1 VEAAS
6 GLARQVPPSAPV
18 TLVTGGSSGIGAATT
33 RRLLAAG
40 HRIVVT
46 GRDAQKLDRLAKE
59 LDAGSALRTLTGDAA
74 DFDAV
79 RAAVTLALEAFGGL
93 DNAVANAGFVT
104 RDTLADGDPVGW
116 RAMVLTNVLGP
127 ALLVRAALPALQQS
141 CGRFVFIGSIAG
153 FKNFPG
159 NLYSATKWAVAAL
172 AENTRLL
179 VTADG
184 VGVTLIAPGAVDT
197 PGRRTDPKQ
206 DTPGYFPNDQ
216 ALSADQIAEAVAWA
230 IGQPSRVDVN
240 TVVVRPRGQPY

>member
-1 VEAAS
+1 VDAAS
-6 GLARQVPPSAPV
+6 GLARQAPSSAPV

-46 GRDAQKLDRLAKE
+46 GRDAEKLDRLAKE
-59 LDAGSALRTLTGDAA
+59 LDAGSALRTLAGDAA

-79 RAAVTLALEAFGGL
+79 RAAVTLALESFGGL
-93 DNAVANAGFVT
+93 DNAIANAGFVT
-104 RDTLADGDPVGW
+104 RDTLADGDPDGW

-127 ALLVRAALPALQQS
+127 ALLVRAALPALKQS
-141 CGRFVFIGSIAG
+141 RGRFVFVGSISG
-153 FKNFPG
+153 FKNFTG
-159 NLYSATKWAVAAL
+159 NLYSATKWAVTAL

-179 VTADG
+179 VTGDG

-197 PGRRTDPKQ
+197 PGRRADPKQ
-206 DTPGYFPNDQ
+206 GTPGHFPNDQ
-216 ALSADQIAEAVAWA
+216 AISADQIAEAVAWA

>member
-1 VEAAS
+1 MEAAS
-6 GLARQVPPSAPV
+6 GLARQVPSSAPV

-46 GRDAQKLDRLAKE
+46 GRDEEKLDRLANE
-59 LDAGSALRTLTGDAA
+59 LDAGSCLRTLAGDAA

-93 DNAVANAGFVT
+93 DNAVANAGFAT
-104 RDTLADGDPVGW
+104 RDTLADGDPDGW

-127 ALLVRAALPALQQS
+127 ALLVRAALPALRQS
-141 CGRFVFIGSIAG
+141 RGRLVFIGSIVG
-153 FKNFPG
+153 YKNFAG
-159 NLYSATKWAVAAL
+159 NLYAATKSAVTAL

-179 VTADG
+179 VTGDG

-197 PGRRTDPKQ
+197 PGRRTDPRQ
-206 DTPGYFPNDQ
+206 GTPGYFPNEQ
-216 ALSADQIAEAVAWA
+216 ALSVDQIADAVAWA
-230 IGQPSRVDVN
+230 IGQPRRVDVN
-240 TVVVRPRGQPY
+240 TIVVRPRGQPY